1 MPSVPRLQAGGW
13 GSVPNRT
20 PMEEFTRC
28 TVCTRTPLV
37 GEQMTVMSAGRR
49 DSAVCDLCLER
60 PRAETLGEAVRR
72 ERIRSTVG
80 AANVRLARPAP
91 APNLAQPVV

>member
-1 MPSVPRLQAGGW
+1 
-13 GSVPNRT
+13 VPNRT

-37 GEQMTVMSAGRR
+37 GEQTTVMSTGQRE
-49 DSAVCDLCLER
+49 SPVCDLCLDR

-72 ERIRSTVG
+72 ERIRSTAG
-80 AANVRLARPAP
+80 AANVRRAWPVPAP
-91 APNLAQPVV
+91 KPAQPVAAG